1 MAVAHVKSVAALSAA
16 NATTVACNLGSA
28 PTAGNLLVF
37 LMAGDKNTGA
47 LTLAG
52 FTQEFQLLSAS
63 VSLYYYWKV
72 SDGTEQTINPSWP
85 TVAVAGNDAWYG
97 EYADAAVPGST
108 WQISGS
114 ASHITDEL
122 TSLAWSVGTTG
133 TLSAS
138 GRAIAVDCTD
148 SAGSVSTVAWSNSYT
163 VRHSSTATGSQ
174 AGKYVS
180 EAAVV
185 GGATTTTTFTS
196 TGTADQHSGAVA
208 VFTKVSETP
217 ADTSTW
223 PVPAGTFDPEL
234 RQEMWF

>member
-1 MAVAHVKSVAALSAA
+1 MAVAHVKSIAALSAA

-28 PTAGNLLVF
+28 PAAGNLLVF
-37 LMAGDKNTGA
+37 VMSGDKNTGA
-47 LTLAG
+47 LSLTG
-52 FTQEFQLLSAS
+52 FTKLFELLSAS
-63 VSLYYYWKV
+63 VSLYYYYKV

-85 TVAVAGNDAWYG
+85 TLAVAGNDAWYG
-97 EYADAAVPGST
+97 EYQDAAVTGST
-108 WQISGS
+108 WQVSGS

-133 TLSAS
+133 TLSAN
-138 GRAIAVDCTD
+138 GRAIAVDCCD
-148 SAGSVSTVAWSNSYT
+148 SSGSVSTVAWSNSYA

-174 AGKYVS
+174 AGKYVA
-180 EAAVV
+180 ELAVNA
-185 GGATTTTTFTS
+185 GATTTTTFTS

-208 VFTKVSETP
+208 VFTKVVPVT
-217 ADTSTW
+217 ADATAW